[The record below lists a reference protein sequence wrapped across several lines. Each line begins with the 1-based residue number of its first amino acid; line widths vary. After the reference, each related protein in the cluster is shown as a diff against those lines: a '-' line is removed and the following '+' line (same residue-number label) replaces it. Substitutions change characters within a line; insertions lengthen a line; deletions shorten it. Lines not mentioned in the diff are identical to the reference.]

1 MKLKTILFLLLV
13 VCFTTTQAQVEK
25 PIPTEAQWQAYF
37 YAKEAS
43 IKKKLYQLVLDG
55 KIKAYKNDSFV
66 STYGLDYLKL
76 RGSTEKTVN
85 LKGKDTIINVPLKFE
100 ALNEFWFCKEIS
112 SSPFEETE
120 SNHFVALAITFQPSY
135 GGFTTRNQPF
145 CWMTINDLKVVLSKE
160 DYQWLQLLFF
170 YSKNDN
176 TILFRSDDWDDN
188 YWELNHVKLF
198 KNITHSDSLLFQKL
212 SRSLNLS
219 SFYFESFWWEDKNAN
234 DANIYDQ
241 QQKKNISYFDFQL
254 KYQEKLTV
262 FLQTDVNNPAIGK
275 DTVISSSRFLENVTS
290 ITFDKVSN
298 RIKTFN
304 FELKEAMNS
313 PKILRF
319 SVDADIIRKTETLP
333 TLFWFFEDFYQW
345 TH

>member
-13 VCFTTTQAQVEK
+13 ICFTTAQAQVEK
-25 PIPTEAQWQAYF
+25 PIPSEAQWQAYF
-37 YAKEAS
+37 KAKES
-43 IKKKLYQLVLDG
+43 SLKKKLFQMVLEG

-66 STYGLDYLKL
+66 STYSLEYLKR
-76 RGSTEKTVN
+76 RGSKETIVN
-85 LKGKDTIINVPLKFE
+85 LKDKDTIINVPFKPE

-120 SNHFVALAITFQPSY
+120 NNRFVAVAITFQPSF
-135 GGFTTRNQPF
+135 GGFMTRNQPF
-145 CWMTINDLKVVLSKE
+145 CWITVNDLKMLLSKE
-160 DYQWLQLLFF
+160 EYQWLQLLFF

-219 SFYFESFWWEDKNAN
+219 SFYFEAFWWEDKNAT
-234 DANIYDQ
+234 DANIYDE

-254 KYQEKLTV
+254 KYQEKLKV
-262 FLQTDVNNPAIGK
+262 FLPTNENNPAIGK
-275 DTVISSSRFLENVTS
+275 DTIISSVKFLERVTS
-290 ITFDKVSN
+290 ITFDKTSN
-298 RIKTFN
+298 RITTFN

-313 PKILRF
+313 SKIIKF
-319 SVDADIIRKTETLP
+319 TVDADLIRKRETLP
-333 TLFWFFEDFYQW
+333 TLFWFFEDYYQW
-345 TH
+345 AH